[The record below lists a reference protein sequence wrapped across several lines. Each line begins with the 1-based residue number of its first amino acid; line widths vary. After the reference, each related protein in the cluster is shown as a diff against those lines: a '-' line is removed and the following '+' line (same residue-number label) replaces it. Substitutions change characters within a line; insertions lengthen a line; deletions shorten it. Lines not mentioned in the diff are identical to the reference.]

1 MYVLEEQKFILR
13 FDEIVIFTIARKE
26 GRKLDN
32 FFNTLKLKILMAC
45 FSSITHVILNMDEWT
60 V

>member
-1 MYVLEEQKFILR
+1 MR
-13 FDEIVIFTIARKE
+13 FLIFTIARKE